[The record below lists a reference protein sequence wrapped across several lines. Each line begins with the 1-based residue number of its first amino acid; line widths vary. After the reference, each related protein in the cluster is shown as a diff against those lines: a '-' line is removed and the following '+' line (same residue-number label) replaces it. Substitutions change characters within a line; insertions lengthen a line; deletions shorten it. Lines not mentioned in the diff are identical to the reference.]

1 MITINV
7 ANTED
12 NDGIKT
18 IVYFIKLIYYGLNWC
33 KSYFEYAD
41 VLPIRNITIPAEN
54 LSSKLYIP
62 NTNAPVFAFV
72 PTTSEMKF
80 IPVDSTIVWDTPT

>member
-1 MITINV
+1 M
-7 ANTED
+7 
-12 NDGIKT
+12 K
-18 IVYFIKLIYYGLNWC
+18 FIYELDKSC
-33 KSYFEYAD
+33 RSYFEYAA

-62 NTNAPVFAFV
+62 NTNAPVFALA

-80 IPVDSTIVWDTPT
+80 IPVDSTIVCETPTLWN